1 MNEPIDEKTLQEYL
15 SGNSPLSQRYREL
28 EASEVPA
35 HLDEL
40 VLRQARDA
48 VASAPSVVSLE
59 QSRLRQSR
67 QRWLRWSVP
76 ATLAASTVLVLSIVV
91 ESGNQRLVTAPAPA
105 SAPAPAEQ
113 SAAGTQMLNAAPPAV
128 DALEKDKAAE
138 SQPPAAASAERR
150 SQKALSM
157 RAQKSADVAAPA
169 AFPQSAKAQSKE
181 QEVTVTAQRKRE
193 SVQDSP
199 VTAMVSPAQLPIE
212 LPATPAP
219 APFAGNAAP
228 PQAEEFKA
236 APAQPMRSEPS
247 AAGSV
252 ASRESADVDLSEVTV
267 TGSTVRRAAQVGPR
281 GTIAPGTSSFSRA
294 DESPAEPSWR
304 TQPETWLEHIRE
316 LRKDGSARAADKEWK
331 KFRAAYPDYEVAET
345 DVARSK

>member
-1 MNEPIDEKTLQEYL
+1 VNDPIDEKTLQEYL
-15 SGNSPLSQRYREL
+15 SGNSPVSQRYREL

-40 VLRQARDA
+40 VLRQSRDA
-48 VASAPSVVSLE
+48 VVAAPSVVSLE

-67 QRWLRWSVP
+67 RRLLLWSVP
-76 ATLAASTVLVLSIVV
+76 ATLAASTVLVLSIVI
-91 ESGNQRLVTAPAPA
+91 ESGNQHLVTAPAPA

-113 SAAGTQMLNAAPPAV
+113 GAAETRMLDAAPSAV
-128 DALEKDKAAE
+128 DALEKDKAPE
-138 SQPPAAASAERR
+138 PQPPASASAERR

-169 AFPQSAKAQSKE
+169 AFPQSAKQAPSPAE
-181 QEVTVTAQRKRE
+181 EVTVTEQRKRE

-199 VTAMVSPAQLPIE
+199 AAVVGLTSE
-212 LPATPAP
+212 LPTPLP
-219 APFAGNAAP
+219 STP
-228 PQAEEFKA
+228 PKIEEFKA

-252 ASRESADVDLSEVTV
+252 ASRESADVDLSEVIV
-267 TGSTVRRAAQVGPR
+267 TGSNVRRPAQVGPR
-281 GTIAPGTSSFSRA
+281 GTIAPATSSFSRA

-304 TQPETWLEHIRE
+304 AQPETWLEHIRE
-316 LRKDGSARAADKEWK
+316 LRKDGSSRAADKEWK

-345 DVARSK
+345 DSARSK